1 MREQVQS
8 NTRPFLGLFIGIIL
22 IQQIYVPL
30 IAGELKKDCQNT
42 WRVTKNLGRAL
53 YEPPPEDLKIFFISS
68 AIVFSSYF
76 LDEPVRDFVQNRKT
90 RFLDGLFSIDQIYGT
105 RRVMF
110 GGPALLYVGGW
121 LSGSAEIRETGLQ
134 TLQAVFFAGTI
145 TSIIKE
151 FSGRSRPYNQEGPAT
166 FKPFAFDERYRSF
179 FSGHASITFA
189 ASTVLAHKIDH
200 PAWKI
205 FWYSAAILTAGAR
218 VYNDRHWFSDVLA
231 GALVGYAVGNFINH
245 QSDRGKADNIE
256 LTSTGYDQQVRCLF
270 RYSFPF

>member
-1 MREQVQS
+1 MREKVQS
-8 NTRPFLGLFIGIIL
+8 NTRQFYGLLVSIIL
-22 IQQIYVPL
+22 MQQLGSPL
-30 IAGELKKDCQNT
+30 IAGELKKDWQDT
-42 WRVTKNLGRAL
+42 WRVTKNLGRAI
-53 YEPPPEDLKIFFISS
+53 YEPPPEDLKIFLIGSG
-68 AIVFSSYF
+68 IVFSSYF
-76 LDEPVRDFVQNRKT
+76 LDEPVRDFVQDRKT
-90 RFLDGLFSIDQIYGT
+90 GFMDDLFSIDQIYGT

-110 GGPALLYVGGW
+110 GGPALLYIGGW
-121 LSGSAEIRETGLQ
+121 LSGNTEIRETGLQ
-134 TLQAVFFAGTI
+134 TFQAVFFAGAI

-151 FSGRSRPYNQEGPAT
+151 FSGRSRPYNQKGPAA
-166 FKPFAFDERYRSF
+166 FKPFAFNERYRSF

-200 PAWKI
+200 PIWKI

-245 QSDRGKADNIE
+245 QSDRGKAGNQE
-256 LTSTGYDQQVRCLF
+256 LISIGTDQQVRYLF